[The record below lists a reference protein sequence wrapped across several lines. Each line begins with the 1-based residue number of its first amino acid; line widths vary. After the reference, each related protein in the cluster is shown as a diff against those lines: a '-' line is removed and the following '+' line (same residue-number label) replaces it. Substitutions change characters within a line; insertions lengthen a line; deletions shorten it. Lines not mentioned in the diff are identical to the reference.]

1 VRFAGDDP
9 IPLSEALAAV
19 GAELGLPPGNPMH
32 ELEQHWDD
40 VVGHDVAAHARL
52 DAVRD
57 GHVIITVDG
66 PIWATQLRYL
76 ETEIVTRAT
85 SVVGPGVVNAVK
97 VRVAGGEPPSARRR

>member
-1 VRFAGDDP
+1 
-9 IPLSEALAAV
+9 LSEALAAV

-40 VVGHDVAAHARL
+40 VVGTEVAAHARL

-57 GHVIITVDG
+57 GNAIITVDG

-76 ETEIVTRAT
+76 ETEIVTRAA
-85 SVVGPGVVNAVK
+85 SVVGTGVVIAVR
-97 VRVAGGEPPSARRR
+97 VRVAGGDPPASRRR